1 MSGRLDEV
9 MSAIDPVRLKGILR
23 DMLDI
28 YSPSGK
34 EEDIQLYLEEL
45 LSGAGFYVERQEVEE
60 ERYNLRVTMG
70 EDEPQLYLVGH
81 VDTVPAW
88 DLEEFGAREDGDVI
102 HGLGSA
108 DMKGGCA
115 AMLETWLALAQALT
129 PACRPSVGLL
139 LVVGEEENGDGS
151 ATFLKGCRAPW
162 AVIGEPT
169 GLCACFSHFGY
180 LEAGFVTHGVR
191 SHSSLPELG
200 HNAVESMLRVLLHL
214 GKDSLFKRG
223 ESEIVYSIRE
233 MRSSQK
239 GFVVPDRCEAWI
251 DLHLPPE
258 RDPGSVEQ
266 AIRRVIA
273 GAGQYIPGLDLSVAF
288 DFHAPGYNLGTD
300 NPPAR
305 ILEQIYQ
312 RLGLALKFEAF
323 RSHSD
328 GNLFYAAGC
337 RPLILGPGALEISHT
352 PEEQVPFPEVLAAA
366 RIYAALC
373 LGMDQYAALTLERRG
388 SMNCFDRQANWVGY

>member
-1 MSGRLDEV
+1 MSGRLAELDKV
-9 MSAIDPVRLKGILR
+9 LSAIDPDRLRKTLL
-23 DMLDI
+23 DLLDI

-45 LSGAGFYVERQEVEE
+45 LSGAGFVVERQEVEE
-60 ERYNLRVTMG
+60 DRYNLRVTMG
-70 EDEPQLYLVGH
+70 EGEPQLYLVGH

-88 DLEEFGAREDGDVI
+88 DLEEVGPREENGFI

-115 AMLETWLALAQALT
+115 AMVETWLALAQALKGGE
-129 PACRPSVGLL
+129 RPPVGLL

-151 ATFLKGCRAPW
+151 ASFLKQCRAPW

-169 GLCACFSHFGY
+169 GLAACFAHFGY
-180 LEAGFVTHGVR
+180 LEAGFVTHGLK

-214 GKDSLFKRG
+214 GKDALFNR
-223 ESEIVYSIRE
+223 EQTEIVYSIRE

-251 DLHLPPE
+251 DLHLPPD
-258 RDPGSVEQ
+258 RDPAAIER
-266 AIRRVIA
+266 AIREIA
-273 GAGQYIPGLDLSVAF
+273 EGASLFIPGLDLNVDF
-288 DFHAPGYNLGTD
+288 DFASAGYNLGLD
-300 NPPAR
+300 NPLAQV
-305 ILEQIYQ
+305 IEQSYPK
-312 RLGLALKFEAF
+312 LGLPLKWDAF

-328 GNLFYAAGC
+328 GNLFFAAGC
-337 RPLILGPGALEISHT
+337 KPLILGPGALEICHT
-352 PEEQVPFPEVLAAA
+352 PEEQVEFAEVLSAA
-366 RIYAALC
+366 RIYAAIC
-373 LGMDQYAALTLERRG
+373 LGLE
-388 SMNCFDRQANWVGY
+388 FPTP

>member
-1 MSGRLDEV
+1 MSGQLERVLA
-9 MSAIDPVRLKGILR
+9 AIDPDRLKKSLLEL
-23 DMLDI
+23 LDI

-34 EEDIQLYLEEL
+34 EEDIQLYLEGL
-45 LSGAGFYVERQEVEE
+45 LSAAGFVVERQEVEEE

-70 EDEPQLYLVGH
+70 EGEPQLYLVGH

-88 DLEEFGAREDGDVI
+88 DLEEFGAREEGSVI

-115 AMLETWLALAQALT
+115 AMIEAWLALSTALQA
-129 PACRPSVGLL
+129 AERPPVGLL

-151 ATFLKGCRAPW
+151 ATFLESCRAPW

-169 GLCACFSHFGY
+169 GLAACFAHYGY
-180 LEAGFVTHGVR
+180 LEAGFVTHGLK

-214 GKDSLFKRG
+214 GRNPLFNR
-223 ESEIVYSIRE
+223 EQSEIVYSIRE

-239 GFVVPDRCEAWI
+239 GFVVPDRCETWI

-258 RDPGSVEQ
+258 HDPARLEE
-266 AIRRVIA
+266 AIREIA
-273 GAGQYIPGLDLSVAF
+273 GGAQRYVPGLDLSVDF
-288 DFHAPGYNLGTD
+288 DFASAGYNLGTD
-300 NPPAR
+300 NQLAR
-305 ILEQIYQ
+305 ALQELYP
-312 RLGLALKFEAF
+312 RLGLQLRLDAF

-328 GNLFYAAGC
+328 GNLFFAAGC
-337 RPLILGPGALEISHT
+337 KPLILGPGALEVCHT
-352 PEEQVPFPEVLAAA
+352 PEERVDFDEVLAAA

-373 LGMDQYAALTLERRG
+373 LTACPAAESAPG
-388 SMNCFDRQANWVGY
+388 AA